1 MIDQSALPIQE
12 IPSLFSE
19 RSEPAMTP
27 KSKAAA
33 GETSDETLVRQCLAG
48 DQATFAQ
55 LVDRYEARL
64 LRFFRGMGCEAADA
78 ADLAQETFI
87 KAYRNLPRFKL
98 DRQFSTWLFTIAK
111 RTAIDLFR
119 SRRPSVEWGAEQ
131 DIEEQTP
138 ASNLETKSQV
148 ESFWNQAKRQ
158 LKPTQY
164 LALWFRYGEELSIR
178 ETSEALRMSESR
190 VKLILHRTRKKLA
203 SCLEIDYPSSR

>member
-98 DRQFSTWLFTIAK
+98 DRQFLTWLFTIAK

-119 SRRPSVEWGAEQ
+119 SRRPSVEWGGPSRISRNRLPLRIWKRKARSK
-131 DIEEQTP
+131 
-138 ASNLETKSQV
+138 AFGTKRNANS
-148 ESFWNQAKRQ
+148 SRPNIW
-158 LKPTQY
+158 
-164 LALWFRYGEELSIR
+164 RYGSVTGKNYR
-178 ETSEALRMSESR
+178 SGKLRRRCE
-190 VKLILHRTRKKLA
+190 
-203 SCLEIDYPSSR
+203 